1 MLADSAGSPITIRRC
16 ASSEAAASLS
26 RIASTWPD
34 IEQETRQ
41 TIRSAALAVGR
52 GDGVFVLTAERRDQ
66 VCGIVIAHILPGRVA
81 SLIPPLTKDG
91 IATSALARDLLL
103 RLDSELSAV
112 GVDLVQ
118 TLLAANDAE
127 SAAALRSG
135 NYEHAADLLYL
146 AAEWNCFPDALLALP
161 FDLHSWPAEDESSV
175 AQLLEATYVGTL
187 DCPRIDGLR
196 KSPDV
201 LAGYRAVGESGDK
214 LWHVVRAGGELVGCL
229 LLADHPATR
238 QWEIVYVGLIPRVR
252 GRGWG
257 LELTRH
263 AQWLARS
270 AGCERLV
277 LAVDAANEPAIR
289 MYSLAGFRAWDRRA
303 VWIKPLAGGPTNLPP
318 TT

>member
-1 MLADSAGSPITIRRC
+1 MATPAASSITIRRV
-16 ASSEAAASLS
+16 AGAEAALSLAK
-26 RIASTWPD
+26 IAAAWPD
-34 IEQETRQ
+34 LLDETRQ
-41 TIRSAALAVGR
+41 AIRQAAIAAGR
-52 GDGVFVLTAERRDQ
+52 GEGVIVLTALDREQ
-66 VCGIVIAHILPGRVA
+66 LCGVVIAHVLPGRVA
-81 SLIPPLTKDG
+81 SLVPPATRD
-91 IATSALARDLLL
+91 TSAAPVLARDLLL
-103 RLDSELSAV
+103 RLDAELSAA

-118 TLLAANDAE
+118 TLLAADDAK

-135 NYEHAADLLYL
+135 QYEHAADLLYL
-146 AAEWNCFPDALLALP
+146 AAEADCFPDAPLALP
-161 FDLHSWPAEDESSV
+161 FELRSWPADDESSV
-175 AQLLEATYVGTL
+175 TQLLEATYIGTL

-201 LAGYRAVGESGDK
+201 LAGYRAVGESGDR
-214 LWHVVRAGGELVGCL
+214 LWQVVRDEGQAVGCL

-238 QWEIVYVGLIPRVR
+238 QWEIVYVGLVPRVR

-270 AGCERLV
+270 AGRERLV

-303 VWIKPLAGGPTNLPP
+303 VWIKPLAAGATSLPP